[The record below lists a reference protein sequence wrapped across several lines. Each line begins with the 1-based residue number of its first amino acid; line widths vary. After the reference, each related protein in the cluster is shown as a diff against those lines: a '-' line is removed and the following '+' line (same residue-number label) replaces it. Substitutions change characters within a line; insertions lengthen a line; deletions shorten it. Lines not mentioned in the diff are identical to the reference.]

1 MKAYVTV
8 GVSASGKSSLAK
20 KMMEE
25 GKVQGIVERD
35 QIRRNLFNFQQWSE
49 YKFSR
54 EKESQVS
61 DVHRAMIEG
70 FASLGGC
77 NIIVSDTNLNESHR
91 NTLIAFLESTGFEVE
106 VIDCDVTWEEACR
119 RDEQRKFSVG
129 RKVLYKQWQQWI
141 EYKKLKGDW
150 YYYKPSTS
158 LPNAVVF
165 DIDGT
170 VAHMHNRGPFD
181 WDKVGDD
188 SPKIGVVQLA
198 QFYRKL
204 GLCVIFLSGRDG
216 VCYEKTRCW
225 ITRNIFCDGD
235 YELFMRAEGDT
246 RKDSIVKLELFKNN
260 IADNYYVTSLFDDRP
275 QVVNMWYDIGIP
287 NVFAV
292 GDQRNEF

>member
-35 QIRRNLFNFQQWSE
+35 VIRRNLFNFQQWSE

-91 NTLIAFLESTGFEVE
+91 NTLITFLESTGFEVE

-129 RKVLYKQWQQWI
+129 RKVLYRQWQQWV

-150 YYYKPSTS
+150 YYCQPSTS
-158 LPNAVVF
+158 SPNAVVF

-188 SPKIGVVQLA
+188 LPKYAVVQLA
-198 QFYRKL
+198 QFYHKL
-204 GLCVIFLSGRDG
+204 GLHVIFLSGRDG
-216 VCYEKTRCW
+216 VCYRETRKW
-225 ITRNIFCDGD
+225 ITNNIFPNGD
-235 YELFMRAEGDT
+235 YELFMRAEGDS